1 MNEEPK
7 KVTAED
13 LLKVFKG
20 DLSSADTLRQEAVT
34 ARDVWKKQYNGDL
47 YGNEEQG
54 KSKIVSRDIKRQD
67 EWQHASV
74 KDPFVADQDIIK
86 CNPVTAE
93 DKQAAVQNELVLNY
107 QFTRKFNR
115 YKFMTDVVKLRYSE
129 GTVIV
134 KTGWSYEDEVVEEE
148 VPVFRLNPIT
158 QEVEKTGVRL
168 VKKLKVL
175 VNQPDAVVCRL
186 EDIYLDPTAEGDI
199 DNAQFIIHRYE
210 TDVSS
215 MIKSKKYKNIK
226 KLLATIE
233 TDSSSP
239 GSVDD
244 YDPEDDTNFVFS
256 DKARKKIILYE
267 YWGNYDVEGNGVAK
281 PIVFSWC
288 NDIVVQWESNPLPD
302 QKLPFVILANNSIPF
317 KMYGEADAELIGD
330 NQKITTAIKRGILDN
345 MANSNNSQKG
355 IKKGSLDV
363 LNKKRYL
370 NDKNFEYMGSHQD
383 FYEGSYNTIP
393 ASVFNVLEMVNNETD
408 SMLGVKG
415 FAGGIEGGGLG
426 STARA
431 ASGVLDAVAV
441 RRLDIVRNIA
451 ENMIKPIMRKWMA
464 YNAEFLQPEEVIR
477 ITNEKFI
484 PIKRD
489 DLKGNIDINI
499 EVSTAEDNA
508 AKAEMLAFM
517 LQTGAQTM
525 DQGEVRL
532 IRAEIHRLRKMPVL
546 AKKIEEYQPQ
556 PDPFTEEMKQLE
568 KQKIM
573 AEIEERLSRARE
585 NEVDIRN
592 KTAQAVLN
600 EAKARH
606 IGADADLKD
615 LEFLRKSDGTEFD
628 EKIAEKEFDRRTQ
641 ADIKR
646 RDKKLTAQ

>member
-129 GTVIV
+129 GTVVV

-355 IKKGSLDV
+355 IKKGALDV

-370 NDKNFEYMGSHQD
+370 NGKNFEYMGSHQD
-383 FYEGSYNTIP
+383 FYEGSYNNIP

-415 FAGGIEGGGLG
+415 FTGGIEGGGLG

-477 ITNEKFI
+477 ITNEEFT

-508 AKAEMLAFM
+508 AKAEQLAFM

-532 IRAEIHRLRKMPVL
+532 IRAEIARLRKMPVL
-546 AKKIEEYQPQ
+546 AKKIKEYQPQ

-646 RDKKLTAQ
+646 MDKKLTEQ

>member
-13 LLKVFKG
+13 LLRVFKG
-20 DLSSADTLRQEAVT
+20 DMKSADTLRQEAIT
-34 ARDVWKKQYNGDL
+34 ARDFWKKQYNGEL
-47 YGNEEQG
+47 YGNEEKG
-54 KSKIVSRDIKRQD
+54 KSSIVSRDIKRQD

-86 CNPVTAE
+86 CNPITWE
-93 DKQAAVQNELVLNY
+93 DKKAAVQNELVLNY

-134 KTGWSYEDEVVEEE
+134 KTGWNYEDEVVEEE
-148 VPVFRLNPIT
+148 VPIFELNPYT
-158 QEVEKTGVRL
+158 QQIEKTGTKK

-175 VNQPDAVVCRL
+175 VNQPDAVICRL
-186 EDIYLDPTAEGDI
+186 EDTYLDPTAEGDI

-226 KLLATIE
+226 KLLASI
-233 TDSSSP
+233 DSDSTTP
-239 GSVDD
+239 GSSDD
-244 YDPEDDTNFVFS
+244 YDPEDETNFVFS

-267 YWGNYDVEGNGVAK
+267 YWGNYDVDGDGVAK

-355 IKKGSLDV
+355 MKKGALDG
-363 LNKKRYL
+363 LNKKRFL
-370 NDKNFEYMGSHQD
+370 NGKNFEYNGSQQD
-383 FYEGSYNTIP
+383 FYEGSYNNIP
-393 ASVFNVLEMVNNETD
+393 ASVFSVLEMVNNETD

-415 FAGGIEGGGLG
+415 FSGGIDGAGLG

-431 ASGVLDAVAV
+431 ASGVLDAVSV

-477 ITNEKFI
+477 ITNEEFV

-489 DLKGNIDINI
+489 DLKGNIDIAI

-508 AKAEMLAFM
+508 AKAEQLAFM

-532 IRAEIHRLRKMPVL
+532 IRAEIARLRKMPVL

-556 PDPFTEEMKQLE
+556 PDPYIEEMKELE
-568 KQKIM
+568 KQKLM

-585 NEVDIRN
+585 NEVDLRA
-592 KTAQAVLN
+592 KTAKAILD
-600 EAKARH
+600 EARARQL
-606 IGADADLKD
+606 GADTDLKD

-628 EKIAEKEFDRRTQ
+628 EKLTEKALDGKIKS
-641 ADIKR
+641 DIERQK
-646 RDKKLTAQ
+646 DKKLTA

>member
-646 RDKKLTAQ
+646 MDKKLTEQ